1 MHFNLST
8 QRRTDLTG
16 SARRFSQ
23 LGLKGGVLLVALT
36 LGGGSAAKADD
47 ITWNPAGVGL
57 AGSAFTFDTLH
68 FADYARI
75 HVVDPKTGLFFETG
89 FLNTTS
95 AHLDVTDFTPPGLL
109 TGYSLY
115 FAFTAQGHSSAPG
128 FSTPGFFGGTFSKLN
143 FTLYGVN
150 DVSTFS
156 VAGATPTVH
165 NTATPIAL
173 ATGSLV
179 DGALGLS
186 VVAGSSAKGHHSI
199 GTTLQISPSAAPLD
213 LTLVPSSVLAL
224 APFFV
229 TPGADTQLAFSA
241 AFTNNFLKVALI
253 NPTTITINAGGGD
266 ASPTIEVPE
275 PASLALLGMGFVALG
290 ALRKRRQS
298 N

>member
-1 MHFNLST
+1 M
-8 QRRTDLTG
+8 
-16 SARRFSQ
+16 
-23 LGLKGGVLLVALT
+23 ALT
-36 LGGGSAAKADD
+36 LGGFTAAKADN
-47 ITWNPAGVGL
+47 ITWNPAGAGL
-57 AGSAFTFDTLH
+57 SGGAFTFDTLH

-75 HVVDPKTGLFFETG
+75 HVTDPTTGFFVERG

-95 AHLDVTDFTPPGLL
+95 AHLGVTDFTPPGLL

-115 FAFTAQGHSSAPG
+115 FAFTATGHSAAPG
-128 FSTPGFFGGTFSKLN
+128 FSTPGFFGGTFSSLN
-143 FTLYGVN
+143 YTLYGVN
-150 DVSTFS
+150 DVATFS
-156 VAGATPTVH
+156 VAGPGDPTVM
-165 NTATPIAL
+165 NTAAPIAL

-186 VVAGSSAKGHHSI
+186 VIAGSSAKGHHSM

-213 LTLVPSSVLAL
+213 LTLVPTSNPLL

-229 TPGADTQLAFSA
+229 TPGAATDLAFSA
-241 AFTNNFLKVALI
+241 AFTNNFLKVALVDAL
-253 NPTTITINAGGGD
+253 TITINAGGGD
-266 ASPTIEVPE
+266 ASPTIVPE